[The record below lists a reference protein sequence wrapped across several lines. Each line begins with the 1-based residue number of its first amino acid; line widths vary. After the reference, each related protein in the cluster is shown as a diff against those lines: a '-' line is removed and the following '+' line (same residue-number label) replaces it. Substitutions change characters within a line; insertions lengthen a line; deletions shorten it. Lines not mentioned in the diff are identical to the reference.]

1 MKRLPE
7 LRDGLYTLFILITVL
22 AVNLLIQLFYTTHT
36 LVPMIFVLGVFL
48 ISLRTQG
55 YFWGVVG
62 SLASVFA
69 VNYVFTF
76 PYYAFNFMM
85 VENFFSA
92 LVMLAVA
99 IATSTL
105 TTQIKRQEE
114 LRKETEMEK
123 MRADLLRAVSH
134 DIRTPLTTIY
144 GSAAVIVENY
154 DTLRD
159 DQHLKLAKEIRDDA
173 EWLTH
178 IVENLLSVTR
188 VGNESVKIVKT
199 PTVLEELIDN
209 VLRKFRKRYPDQNVD
224 VIIPDD
230 FVSIPIDALLIEQVL
245 INLLENAVLH
255 AAGMTKL
262 ILQVQLQGNQAVCS
276 IIDDGCG
283 IPAERIDNIF
293 TGYFNESDS
302 TASTSGKRRGMGIG
316 LSVCAA
322 IIKAHGSTIHVE
334 NLPTGGARF
343 YFSLETEAMDYEQ

>member
-1 MKRLPE
+1 MKRLPA
-7 LRDGLYTLFILITVL
+7 LRDGLYTLFILVMILV
-22 AVNLLIQLFYTTHT
+22 VNLLIQRFYTTHT

-48 ISLRTQG
+48 IALKTNG

-76 PYYAFNFMM
+76 PYYAFNFTI

-92 LVMLAVA
+92 LVMLAVS

-105 TTQIKRQEE
+105 TTQIKRQEQM
-114 LRKETEMEK
+114 RKETEMEK

-134 DIRTPLTTIY
+134 DIRTPLTSIY
-144 GSAAVIVENY
+144 GSASVIVENY
-154 DTLRD
+154 GTLRD
-159 DQHLKLAKEIRDDA
+159 DQHLKLAGEIRDDA
-173 EWLTH
+173 EWLTN

-188 VGNESVKIVKT
+188 VGGESMKIIKT

-209 VLRKFRKRYPDQNVD
+209 VLLKFRKRHPEQPIE

-230 FVSIPIDALLIEQVL
+230 FVSIPMDALMIQQVL
-245 INLLENAVLH
+245 NNLLENAVMH
-255 AAGMTKL
+255 AVGMTKL
-262 ILQVQLQGNQAVCS
+262 VLAVELAGNQAIFSVT
-276 IIDDGCG
+276 DNGCG
-283 IPAERIDNIF
+283 VPQEKLSKIF

-302 TASTSGKRRGMGIG
+302 GSSGKRRGMGIG

-322 IIKAHGSTIHVE
+322 IIKAHGSMVHAE
-334 NLPTGGARF
+334 NLPEGGARF

>member
-1 MKRLPE
+1 MKRLPI
-7 LRDGLYTLFILITVL
+7 LKDGLYTLLILIVIL
-22 AVNLLIQLFYTTHT
+22 VVNLLIQHFYTTHT

-48 ISLRTQG
+48 IALKTNG

-76 PYYAFNFMM
+76 PYYAFNFMI

-92 LVMLAVA
+92 LIMLAVS
-99 IATSTL
+99 IATSAL
-105 TTQIKRQEE
+105 TTQIKRQEK

-134 DIRTPLTTIY
+134 DIRTPLTSIY
-144 GSAAVIVENY
+144 GSASVIIENY
-154 DTLRD
+154 GSLRD
-159 DQHLKLAKEIRDDA
+159 DQHLKLAHEIRDDA
-173 EWLTH
+173 EWLTN

-188 VGNESVKIVKT
+188 VGGESMKIIKT

-209 VLRKFRKRYPDQNVD
+209 VLLKFRKRHPNQPIE

-230 FVSIPIDALLIEQVL
+230 FVSIPMDALMIQQVL
-245 INLLENAVLH
+245 NNLLENAVNH
-255 AAGMTKL
+255 AVGMTKL
-262 ILQVQLQGNQAVCS
+262 VLSVELKDSNAMFSVT
-276 IIDDGCG
+276 DNGCG
-283 IPAERIDNIF
+283 IPAEKLDKIF

-302 TASTSGKRRGMGIG
+302 GTSGKRRGMGIG

-322 IIKAHGSTIHVE
+322 IIKAHGSSIHAE
-334 NLPTGGARF
+334 NLPKGGAKF

>member
-1 MKRLPE
+1 MKRLPA
-7 LRDGLYTLFILITVL
+7 LQDGLYTLFILIAIL
-22 AVNLLIQLFYTTHT
+22 AVNLLIQRFYTTHT

-48 ISLRTQG
+48 IALRTKG
-55 YFWGVVG
+55 YLWGVVG

-76 PYYAFNFMM
+76 PYYAFDFLI

-99 IATSTL
+99 ITTSTL

-134 DIRTPLTTIY
+134 DLRTPLTTIY

-159 DQHLKLAKEIRDDA
+159 DQHMKLAKEIRDDA

-188 VGNESVKIVKT
+188 VGGESMKIIKT

-209 VLRKFRKRYPDQNVD
+209 VLLKFHKRYPQQAITID
-224 VIIPDD
+224 IPDD
-230 FVSIPIDALLIEQVL
+230 FVSILMDALLIQQVL
-245 INLLENAVLH
+245 INILENAVLH
-255 AAGMTKL
+255 AAGMTELVLSVRLHGKYAEFS
-262 ILQVQLQGNQAVCS
+262 VS
-276 IIDDGCG
+276 DDGCG
-283 IPAERIDNIF
+283 LPKERLDNIF

-302 TASTSGKRRGMGIG
+302 TNAGKRRGMGIG

-322 IIKAHGSTIHVE
+322 IIKAHGSTIHAE
-334 NLPTGGARF
+334 NLPKGARF